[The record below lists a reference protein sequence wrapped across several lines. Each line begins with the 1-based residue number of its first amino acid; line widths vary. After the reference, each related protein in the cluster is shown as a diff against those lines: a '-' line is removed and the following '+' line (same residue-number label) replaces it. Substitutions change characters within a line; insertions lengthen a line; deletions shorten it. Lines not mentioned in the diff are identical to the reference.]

1 MKSKKSSVNMPK
13 SIKQY
18 NVLAEVGHGAY
29 GTVFRV
35 FNKLDRKAY
44 AIKVYPKRNL
54 ETEKQERE
62 FQREIDAMAYIKH
75 PGLVALHDFFD
86 DVDNFYL
93 VMDYCQGGELF
104 DYVISKKRLD
114 EPTAALVFNQIVQ
127 AVEFCHSN
135 GIAHRDL
142 KPENILID
150 KFPKVM
156 VADFGLC
163 GFIQESTLMETF
175 CGSPIYSAPEVIQR
189 KAYDG
194 RLSDVWSLGVIL
206 FGLVTGEHPWRTENT
221 SAMLSQII
229 HGEFTYPDY
238 LSEELH
244 DLLSKML
251 VLDPNQRWTLKQVLQ
266 HHWFQCEKLSPARN
280 TMAGKKLLNRELPE
294 ASHVSLQTIS
304 EISRNQATIRFDHN
318 IVSPFEEEDESPT
331 RNLPRLSVRSN
342 SLANL
347 LNPESDKMSQTLSS
361 NELNKSSNYRMIVGN
376 HLSLAGNRQRSSNAL
391 LNPVTTF

>member
-1 MKSKKSSVNMPK
+1 MSKKTTVNMPK

-35 FNKLDRKAY
+35 FNKLDRRAY
-44 AIKVYPKRNL
+44 AIKVYPKSNL
-54 ETEKQERE
+54 QTEKQERE

-86 DVDNFYL
+86 DSDNFYL
-93 VMDYCQGGELF
+93 VMDYCHGGELF
-104 DYVISKKRLD
+104 DYVVSKKRLD

-163 GFIQESTLMETF
+163 GFIEESTLMQTF
-175 CGSPIYSAPEVIQR
+175 CGSPIYSAPEIIQR

-206 FGLVTGEHPWRTENT
+206 FGIVTGEHPWRTENT

-229 HGEFTYPDY
+229 HGEFTFPSY
-238 LSEELH
+238 LSDDCK
-244 DLLSKML
+244 DLISKML
-251 VLDPNQRWTLKQVLQ
+251 VLEPSQRWTLKQVLGHPWIQ
-266 HHWFQCEKLSPARN
+266 YEKFSSARN
-280 TMAGKKLLNRELPE
+280 TLAGKKLLTRDVPTASGLP
-294 ASHVSLQTIS
+294 LYRIS
-304 EISRNQATIRFDHN
+304 EISHNQATIRFDHN
-318 IVSPFEEEDESPT
+318 IISPFEEEDGENPT
-331 RNLPRLSVRSN
+331 KNLPRLSVRSN

-347 LNPESDKMSQTLSS
+347 LNPESSENG
-361 NELNKSSNYRMIVGN
+361 NELNKSSNYRLIVGN

-391 LNPVTTF
+391 LQPMSTFGD